1 MKTYDK
7 YKDSGV
13 VWLGNVPEH
22 WEVKPLF
29 TITNLRKEINFPKKE
44 LLSVFLNE
52 GVIKFSDIKEKRTN
66 VTSINLDNYQLV
78 KKGDFVLNN
87 QQAWR
92 GSVGVSN
99 FEGIISPAYIVLE
112 LDNTC
117 INYTFANYILRDNTM
132 VSQYLIYSKG
142 VGTIQRNLYW
152 QNLKR
157 IIISLPPLKEQQTI
171 ANYLDNKTTKINQA
185 IEQSKHLITL
195 LKEQKQA
202 LIQNAVTRGIE
213 NGELKMKNSGVS
225 WLGEIPEH
233 WEVKRLKHIVNG
245 KLKYGANESGIE
257 YQKDLP
263 RYVRI
268 TDFGLNG
275 KLSEENKLSLSWEKG
290 KDFLLKDG
298 DILFARSGATVGKTY
313 QFRKSM
319 SIENYY
325 CYAGYLIKAEVNENI
340 ILSDYLYLYTNSG
353 SFNQWKE
360 SIFIKAT
367 IENIGADKYSQ
378 LEIPLPPLQ
387 EQEEIVNYLDTQTAK
402 IDKAITL
409 QENKISKLQEF
420 KISLINSVVTGK
432 VKVEEKKV
440 WQ

>member
-1 MKTYDK
+1 
-7 YKDSGV
+7 
-13 VWLGNVPEH
+13 
-22 WEVKPLF
+22 
-29 TITNLRKEINFPKKE
+29 
-44 LLSVFLNE
+44 
-52 GVIKFSDIKEKRTN
+52 
-66 VTSINLDNYQLV
+66 
-78 KKGDFVLNN
+78 
-87 QQAWR
+87 
-92 GSVGVSN
+92 
-99 FEGIISPAYIVLE
+99 
-112 LDNTC
+112 
-117 INYTFANYILRDNTM
+117 
-132 VSQYLIYSKG
+132 
-142 VGTIQRNLYW
+142 RNLYW